1 MPHAACHMSHCALRC
16 YPSCSGNNERKL
28 QAVVA
33 AVIVAAVVV
42 AFRVSF
48 EACAKFMR
56 TICEIYCNDKRLAH
70 NSPRSEA
77 VLRRSRGA
85 SSQFEPEAGNQ
96 TAVVVCLLLL
106 LLLLLPAAAP
116 NCRPPAQLKLKTRW
130 PLTLGLRTGSS
141 IRTG

>member
-1 MPHAACHMSHCALRC
+1 MSA
-16 YPSCSGNNERKL
+16 SCRQQLLQL

-33 AVIVAAVVV
+33 AVIFAAVVA

-96 TAVVVCLLLL
+96 TAVVCLLLL

-116 NCRPPAQLKLKTRW
+116 NCRPPAQLKLKTRC

>member
-1 MPHAACHMSHCALRC
+1 MSA
-16 YPSCSGNNERKL
+16 SCKQLLQL

-33 AVIVAAVVV
+33 AVIVAAVVA

-96 TAVVVCLLLL
+96 TAVVCLLLL

-116 NCRPPAQLKLKTRW
+116 NCRPPAQLKLKTRC

>member
-28 QAVVA
+28 QAAVVA
-33 AVIVAAVVV
+33 VAVAVVVVVV

-96 TAVVVCLLLL
+96 TAVVC

-116 NCRPPAQLKLKTRW
+116 NCRPPAQLKLKTRC
-130 PLTLGLRTGSS
+130 PLTLGLRTGST

>member
-1 MPHAACHMSHCALRC
+1 MSA
-16 YPSCSGNNERKL
+16 SCRQLLQL

-33 AVIVAAVVV
+33 AVIVAAVVA

-96 TAVVVCLLLL
+96 TAVVCLLLL

-116 NCRPPAQLKLKTRW
+116 NCRPPAQLKLKTRC

-141 IRTG
+141 IEPVKLSEPF